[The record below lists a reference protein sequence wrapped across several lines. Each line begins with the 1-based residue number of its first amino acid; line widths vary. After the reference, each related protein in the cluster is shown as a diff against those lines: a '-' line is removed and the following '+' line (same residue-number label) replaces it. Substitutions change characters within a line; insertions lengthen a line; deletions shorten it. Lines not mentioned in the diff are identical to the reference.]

1 MNHKRN
7 WLWLSLSTFCLFIF
21 LSFTYNS
28 YYLQAIDVYVVEGVP
43 SLRNDLMTEFMF
55 LLAWVGGTRVMAVL
69 TLCLMLFLVYKEK
82 RIKAALLP
90 ALVMGGTAILNVVAK
105 QLINRSRP
113 DINYLLD
120 QPGFSFPSGHTM
132 AAVSLC
138 GLCIYLLCKNMRA
151 GAARLSLI
159 VAASILVILMGISR
173 MYLGVH
179 FFTDIVGG
187 VLFSF
192 TWVVVAIVINDNILG
207 QMNKGETGST

>member
-43 SLRNDLMTEFMF
+43 SLRNDWMTEFML

-192 TWVVVAIVINDNILG
+192 TWVVVAIVINDKILG